1 MSGSALSDREDV
13 VRILDVLLARAVG
26 GLLIFDRG
34 GLHGARREGRR
45 EKESDLLRG
54 VGRRLVKLV
63 GG

>member
-1 MSGSALSDREDV
+1 MSGSALSDREYV

-34 GLHGARREGRR
+34 GLHGERREGRR

-54 VGRRLVKLV
+54 
-63 GG
+63 